1 MTTKR
6 PNHYIRASIK
16 DSQWREIRQA
26 FDDFVDIDVM
36 DITGGGEDY
45 NLLAEAADRL
55 LAEIKEILAI

>member
-6 PNHYIRASIK
+6 SYYVRASVR
-16 DSQWREIRQA
+16 DSQWREIQQA
-26 FDDFVDIDVM
+26 FNDFVDIDVM

-55 LAEIKEILAI
+55 LAEVKEILAS